1 MHQYQRVLASVQ
13 MRGWRSTWTRVLE
26 FMRRRGIRS
35 GSAVQEGPSDLG
47 GKPRMLI
54 IDASAPDPSRDSGSL
69 RMHALLQLL
78 REAGWH
84 IDFVADDGAAS
95 VQDIERLAR
104 IGVSYRSGNILSWL
118 RREGARIDTVVLSR
132 APIAAQYR
140 TLIRKFAPQ
149 AKLVFDTVDLHF
161 LRERRGAAVA
171 GSKILQRQADATLQQ
186 ELGLI
191 RDSDLCLVVS
201 EEEQRMLAE
210 LLPGIRVELLSN
222 IHEVHGRSAS
232 FDERRDVL
240 FVGGFSHPPNLDAM
254 QWFIREV
261 LPIVRLQAP
270 KVRLHVVGDLTP
282 QASEALRG
290 EGVEL
295 HGRVEDLSAL
305 MEAARLS
312 VAPLRFGAGVKG
324 KVNLAMSYG
333 LPVVLSPI
341 AAEGMH
347 LLDGRDA
354 LIAESPSDFAAAVLR
369 AYFDPILWQSLSDAG
384 LRNIQKYFSVDVARQ
399 QVNRIFPA

>member
-1 MHQYQRVLASVQ
+1 
-13 MRGWRSTWTRVLE
+13 
-26 FMRRRGIRS
+26 
-35 GSAVQEGPSDLG
+35 
-47 GKPRMLI
+47 MLI

-69 RMHALLQLL
+69 RMHAFLQLL
-78 REAGWH
+78 REAGWQ

-95 VQDIERLAR
+95 VHDIERLAQ
-104 IGVSYRSGNILSWL
+104 IGVSYRSGNILPWL
-118 RREGARIDTVVLSR
+118 RREGARIDSVVLSR

-140 TLIRKFAPQ
+140 SLIRKFAPQ
-149 AKLVFDTVDLHF
+149 AQLVFDTVDLHF

-201 EEEQRMLAE
+201 EEERRMLAE
-210 LLPGIRVELLSN
+210 LLPGTRVELLSN
-222 IHEVHGRSAS
+222 IHQVHGRSAS
-232 FDERRDVL
+232 FEERRDLL

-270 KVRLHVVGDLTP
+270 KIRLHVVGDITP
-282 QASEALRG
+282 QASETLRG

-305 MEAARLS
+305 MEASRLS

-333 LPVVLSPI
+333 LPVVLTPI

-369 AYFDPILWQSLSDAG
+369 AYSDPVLWRELSDAG